1 MNEQVWPVVLGA
13 TMAVAAWFVGG
24 WLRQA
29 VVAVWGER
37 GDPTVRN
44 FLVSAIRPA
53 VLVISVPPVL
63 DALGVSANS
72 ALAVVSAAGL
82 AVAIGLRESLSN
94 VASGVLLLSFRPVQ
108 VGDAVTVAGVSGTV
122 TRIGLVLL
130 ELETDDGRRVS
141 VTNDRV
147 LAAPM
152 ERHAAHGQV
161 RVEVAVRVPIE
172 AVDQALLD
180 RLRLVAEAELG
191 SPAEVYPVEA
201 DATGARVLVRGMV
214 DRSRAAVERTR
225 LFAAVV
231 GVAWPAGTNT
241 NRP

>member
-1 MNEQVWPVVLGA
+1 MNEQVWHAVLGA
-13 TMAVAAWFVGG
+13 AMTVAAWFVGG
-24 WLRQA
+24 WLRRA
-29 VVAVWGER
+29 VVVVWGER
-37 GDPTVRN
+37 GDATVRN

-53 VLVISVPPVL
+53 VLVVAVPPVL
-63 DALGVSANS
+63 DTLGVSANS

-108 VGDAVTVAGVSGTV
+108 VGDVVTVAGVSGTV

-172 AVDQALLD
+172 GVDRTLLD
-180 RLRLVAEAELG
+180 RLQRAAEAELG
-191 SPAEVYPVEA
+191 GPAEVSPVEA
-201 DATGARVLVRGMV
+201 DATGARILVRGMV
-214 DRSRAAVERTR
+214 DRSRAAVERNR

-231 GVAWPAGTNT
+231 GVAWPGGGST